1 MPMTPSK
8 HRSLSQMYNEL
19 QALAT
24 EQKADYNIARTM
36 IAELKTDLD
45 LLRGQVMNMAFWKAD
60 IAEGTNANTLQV
72 ATAFDYTVANV
83 LYTKAITDNIA
94 MTAAAEQAISTYC
107 IYLCSIDSSGAVTVT
122 KGSEVATDISV
133 LPAVPASEC
142 AFAAFKIATDGS
154 TTFTSGTTDLGA
166 AGITE
171 TYYDLS
177 FVNSGASMP
186 TAIAAADPTAV
197 AAGVPDLIVV

>member
-45 LLRGQVMNMAFWKAD
+45 LLRTQILNQCFVKCD
-60 IAEGTNANTLQV
+60 LAEGTNANTLNI
-72 ATAFDYTVANV
+72 ATAFEYSIGNR
-83 LYTKAITDNIA
+83 LYAKAATDNVA

-107 IYLCSIDSSGAVTVT
+107 VYLCSIDAAGAVTVT

-142 AFAAFKIATDGS
+142 AFAAFKIQTDGA

-166 AGITE
+166 TGITE
-171 TYYDLS
+171 TFFDLA
-177 FVNSGASMP
+177 FVNSGVSLP
-186 TAIAAADPTAV
+186 TLIAAADPTAV
-197 AAGVPDLIVV
+197 AAVVPDLIVV